1 MSKNK
6 VPLEDSSDELE
17 NDEEAQQLIRQA
29 EEKKRAK
36 SKPTEP
42 PTTPKKPSS
51 ADHPLTP
58 SRSSPRKTPRKTPNK
73 ECYSILSNKPLSS
86 DIFETRIFSIASEAI
101 LTDPGENAKKDP
113 NQNTDENSCENAK

>member
-17 NDEEAQQLIRQA
+17 HDEEAQQLIRQA

-36 SKPTEP
+36 AKSTEP

-73 ECYSILSNKPLSS
+73 ECYSICSGSILYILCSMVIFRRSDNKPLYYKLVISNKLL
-86 DIFETRIFSIASEAI
+86 IYLKLEY
-101 LTDPGENAKKDP
+101 LP
-113 NQNTDENSCENAK
+113 

>member
-1 MSKNK
+1 MPRIGSSKSTNLKIADSNKKISKYK

-36 SKPTEP
+36 AKPTEP

-58 SRSSPRKTPRKTPNK
+58 TRSSPRKTPRKTPNK
-73 ECYSILSNKPLSS
+73 ECYSIFDYLSS
-86 DIFETRIFSIASEAI
+86 YPIAI
-101 LTDPGENAKKDP
+101 MP
-113 NQNTDENSCENAK
+113 

>member
-17 NDEEAQQLIRQA
+17 NDEEAQLLIRQA
-29 EEKKRAK
+29 EEKKRSKAK
-36 SKPTEP
+36 VPTEP

-73 ECYSILSNKPLSS
+73 ACYSIFRLCTQYRLT
-86 DIFETRIFSIASEAI
+86 DRAGILETRIC
-101 LTDPGENAKKDP
+101 L
-113 NQNTDENSCENAK
+113 

>member
-1 MSKNK
+1 MSKYK

-36 SKPTEP
+36 AKPTEP

-58 SRSSPRKTPRKTPNK
+58 TRSSPRKTPRKTPNK
-73 ECYSILSNKPLSS
+73 ECYSIFDSYYLPSYTIEIIYGPYDVFKANN
-86 DIFETRIFSIASEAI
+86 FIATIGITAY
-101 LTDPGENAKKDP
+101 PG
-113 NQNTDENSCENAK
+113 